1 MLHYI
6 LKVSAMRDKRSRHE
20 IIVEILEVAIGGANV
35 TKIVYRANINF
46 KMARSYLTYLVK
58 YGFIE
63 ILAENGKNVYKTTD
77 KGRTFIKKYKELEGL
92 HY

>member
-1 MLHYI
+1 
-6 LKVSAMRDKRSRHE
+6 MRDKRSRHE
-20 IIVEILEVAIGGANV
+20 IIVEILEVAVDGANV

-46 KMARSYLTYLVK
+46 KMAQDYLSYLIK

-63 ILAENGKNVYKTTD
+63 ILAKNGKKVYKTTD
-77 KGRTFIKKYKELEGL
+77 KGKTFIRKYKELEDL